1 MLIEQFKNISLIG
14 RIAYGIMCAEE
25 YFIAKYPQ
33 KDWSI
38 VFKKYWEVTKLDFWD
53 NWTDEVMEYI
63 PEYLFEFKDYKSSNF
78 EYLTEEKYHKLVKLY
93 QNVDNDVNII
103 LKMVYHLA
111 NSHAYTS
118 ISGYGKESLYNLND
132 IILFLQQNAIE
143 LPNFKKV
150 ENFYFSYRN
159 GWGNSFDGTYLSKIV
174 KKET

>member
-38 VFKKYWEVTKLDFWD
+38 VFEKYWEVTKLDFWD
-53 NWTDEVMEYI
+53 NWIDEVMEYI
-63 PEYLFEFKDYKSSNF
+63 PKYLFEFKDYKSSNF
-78 EYLTEEKYHKLVKLY
+78 EYLTEEKYYKLVKLY

-111 NSHAYTS
+111 NSHAY
-118 ISGYGKESLYNLND
+118 
-132 IILFLQQNAIE
+132 
-143 LPNFKKV
+143 
-150 ENFYFSYRN
+150 
-159 GWGNSFDGTYLSKIV
+159 
-174 KKET
+174 